1 MLYEKINLWNK
12 GEYDEERPQS
22 EMAVFSLKGRKK
34 RPAVV
39 IFPGGGYHHHA
50 PGEGESVAMQ
60 FLANGYQA
68 FIVKYTVMPQ
78 NYQEPLRDATR
89 AMCLIRD
96 NCEKWRV
103 DPDQIAVIGF
113 SAGGHLAS
121 SLATLYDADFLQDIP
136 GMEKG
141 KNRPNL
147 LISCYSVLSA
157 KEGVRHNGS
166 FDLLFNGDE
175 SQYDKLSIEKKVH
188 ENMPPVFI
196 WHTFSDDG
204 VSVNN
209 SLLFASALKE
219 KRIPFELHI
228 YPKGPHGLSLAK
240 GESQIYNDDLKHIS
254 SWMPLCLDWMKIY
267 FTLSEYDDGD
277 YRGGAIYPDE
287 V

>member
-12 GEYDEERPQS
+12 DEYDEDRTQP

-39 IFPGGGYHHHA
+39 IFPGGGYHHLA

-68 FIVKYTVMPQ
+68 FIVKYTVMPK
-78 NYQEPLRDATR
+78 NYQEPLKDATR

-121 SLATLYDADFLQDIP
+121 SLATLYDADFLQNIA

-141 KNRPNL
+141 KNKPNL
-147 LISCYSVLSA
+147 LISCYSVLSSQESA
-157 KEGVRHNGS
+157 IHSGS
-166 FDLLFNGDE
+166 FENLFGEDK
-175 SQYDKLSIEKKVH
+175 SQYEKLSIEKNVH
-188 ENMPPVFI
+188 EDMPPVFI
-196 WHTFSDDG
+196 WHTFADGG

-209 SLLFASALKE
+209 SLLFAAALKE
-219 KRIPFELHI
+219 KEIPFELHV

-240 GESQIYNDDLKHIS
+240 GESQINNDDLKHIS
-254 SWMPLCLDWMKIY
+254 SWMPLCLEWMKIY